1 MQVIICSPLQFTLS
15 TQIYLY
21 NTDTNHSEII
31 ANVTTTCLGT
41 ELPRLAYLKEAETI
55 ILMGDNEYS
64 RQIECKIKEEIAK
77 QYANDNITISI
88 QGE

>member
-1 MQVIICSPLQFTLS
+1 MCNPLQFTLN

-21 NTDTNHSEII
+21 NTDTNYTEII
-31 ANVTTTCLGT
+31 DNVTTNCLGT

-55 ILMGDNEYS
+55 ILIGDNEYS
-64 RQIECKIKEEIAK
+64 RQIECEVKEEIAK
-77 QYANDNITISI
+77 QYANDNITIII